1 MKRKILFIDDV
12 HPFLL
17 KKLKKNGFKCE
28 VDLTSSKDEFLNKIG
43 DYFGLICRSRFT
55 IDKQV
60 LKKAKQLKFIARA
73 GVGIE
78 HIDSRFAK
86 KKGIKVFKSP
96 EGSADAVGEQAVG
109 MLLNLMQNIT
119 KSNLEIKNGIWL
131 RKTNSAIELKGKTV
145 GILGYGNMGKSF
157 AKKLSGFDVKV
168 ITYDKYKTNYG
179 DQFAE
184 QVSLK
189 RLQKESD
196 ILSIHIFYEF
206 DNHYFINKKF
216 INKFEKNIWIINTAR
231 GLVLKTSDI
240 VKSIKQGKVKG
251 TALDV
256 LEYEEISFNQF
267 DFEGLPKDFKYLV
280 NAGNV
285 ILTPHL
291 AGLSEESYEGHAR
304 VLAEK
309 ILGWER
315 VI

>member
-1 MKRKILFIDDV
+1 MKRKILFIDDI
-12 HPFLL
+12 HPFLI

-28 VDLTSSKDEFLNKIG
+28 VDLTSSREEFLNKIG
-43 DYFGLICRSRFT
+43 GYFGLICRSRFT
-55 IDKQV
+55 IDKQI
-60 LKKAKQLKFIARA
+60 LKQAKQLKFIARA

-78 HIDSRFAK
+78 HIDTKFAQ

-119 KSNLEIKNGIWL
+119 KSNLEIKNGKWL
-131 RKTNSAIELKGKTV
+131 RKSNSAIELKGKTV

-157 AKKLSGFDVKV
+157 ARKLSGFGAKV

-179 DQFAE
+179 DQYAK

-189 RLQKESD
+189 KIQKEAD
-196 ILSIHIFYEF
+196 ILSIHIFYEI
-206 DNHYFINKKF
+206 DNHYFINRKF

-231 GLVLKTSDI
+231 GLVLKTSDL
-240 VKSIKQGKVKG
+240 VKALKKGKIKGA
-251 TALDV
+251 ALDV
-256 LEYEEISFNQF
+256 LEYEETSFN
-267 DFEGLPKDFKYLV
+267 DFSFQKLPKDFEYLV
-280 NAGNV
+280 NAQNV

-304 VLAEK
+304 VLARK
-309 ILGWER
+309 ILRWDG